1 MRHFFPLLLAALLL
15 GGCHPDRA
23 IRSMQGMAFGTLYE
37 ILYVGEE
44 DLRTAESI
52 DSLLAV
58 SNQTFSIFDPNS
70 LLSRLNRNETDSLD
84 ETLGRVIRQAL
95 ELSRQ
100 TDGAFDITVAPLVDA
115 WGFGPEKRKA
125 PTSAEIDSL
134 LAFTGYGRIRADE
147 ARLHKEDARIRL
159 NLNAIAKGF
168 IVDQVAELVGKRH
181 PDFLVNIG
189 GEIVCGGKRPNG
201 SPWSIGIQ
209 LPTDDSLS
217 DNGYCHSFHLPEG
230 MAVAT
235 SGDYRRYHTDS
246 LGRRFSHIINPKT
259 GFSETSDI
267 LSATVIAGDCMTA
280 DALATACM
288 VLGSEKSL
296 QLLAAH
302 PEWAACLI
310 CHEKGRWKVLAT
322 PNFPAEIE
330 K

>member
-1 MRHFFPLLLAALLL
+1 MRQAFALLFAALLL
-15 GGCHPDRA
+15 CGCRQERK

-44 DLRTAESI
+44 DLRIAESI

-159 NLNAIAKGF
+159 NLNAIAKGY

-201 SPWSIGIQ
+201 KPWSIGIQ
-209 LPTDDSLS
+209 LPTNDSMET
-217 DNGYCHSFHLPEG
+217 GTYTHRFHLQEG
-230 MAVAT
+230 KAVAT
-235 SGDYRRYHTDS
+235 SGDYRRYLTDS
-246 LGRRFSHIINPKT
+246 TGRRYSHIIDPRT
-259 GFSETSDI
+259 GRSEQSDL
-267 LSATVIAGDCMTA
+267 LSATVIAEDCMTA
-280 DALATACM
+280 DAVATACM
-288 VLGSEKSL
+288 VLGKKGSL
-296 QLLAAH
+296 ELMAGH

-310 CHEKGRWKVLAT
+310 SHENGKWAVTTTR
-322 PNFPAEIE
+322 NFP
-330 K
+330 KSLP

>member
-1 MRHFFPLLLAALLL
+1 MRQAFTFLLAVLLLC
-15 GGCHPDRA
+15 GCRQDRK
-23 IRSMQGMAFGTLYE
+23 IRSMQGVAFGTIYE

-44 DLRTAESI
+44 DLRLAESI
-52 DSLLAV
+52 DSLMAV
-58 SNQTFSIFDPNS
+58 CNRTFSVFDSNS

-84 ETLGRVIRQAL
+84 ETLGRVIRQSL
-95 ELSRQ
+95 ELSRL
-100 TDGAFDITVAPLVDA
+100 TDGAFDITVAPLVNA
-115 WGFGPEKRKA
+115 WGFGPEKGKA
-125 PTSAEIDSL
+125 PTPAGIDSL
-134 LAFTGYGRIRADE
+134 LAFTGYGKIRVNSL
-147 ARLHKEDARIRL
+147 RLYKEDKRITL

-168 IVDQVAELVGKRH
+168 IVDQVAELVKKRH

-189 GEIVCGGKRPNG
+189 GEIVCGGQRPNG
-201 SPWSIGIQ
+201 KPWTIGIQ
-209 LPTDDSLS
+209 LPTADSLET
-217 DNGYCHSFHLPEG
+217 GGHTHRFHLPEG

-246 LGRRFSHIINPKT
+246 LGRRHSHIINPKT

-310 CHEKGRWKVLAT
+310 CHENGRWKVLTT
-322 PNFPAEIE
+322 PNFPTGIPE
-330 K
+330 